1 MSLLAG
7 AFALASWT
15 PALAADAVSERRAST
30 NGNWLS
36 VRCAD
41 GEITARI
48 YLEGVVFGSGGY
60 VIDAT
65 LDGSGERAA
74 GAFEEKPGTARIHV
88 LDPRAALEGWFDR
101 ETLELRVVTWPT
113 SLVRRFAL
121 DVRGLREWAGPI
133 LGNCGAAQEAPR
145 GSR

>member
-15 PALAADAVSERRAST
+15 PAADAVSERRASPG
-30 NGNWLS
+30 GNRLS

-41 GEITARI
+41 GEVAARI

-60 VIDAT
+60 AIDAT
-65 LDGSGERAA
+65 LDGGGERAS
-74 GAFEEKPGTARIHV
+74 GAFVEQPGTTRIRM
-88 LDPRAALEGWFDR
+88 LDPKAALEGRFDR
-101 ETLELRVVTWPT
+101 ETLELRVVTRPT
-113 SLVRRFAL
+113 SLVRVFTL

-133 LGNCGAAQEAPR
+133 LENCGAAREAPP

>member
-15 PALAADAVSERRAST
+15 PAPAADAVSERRASPD
-30 NGNWLS
+30 GNRLS

-41 GEITARI
+41 GEVSARI
-48 YLEGVVFGSGGY
+48 YLKGVVFGSGGY
-60 VIDAT
+60 AIDAA
-65 LDGSGERAA
+65 LDGDGERAA
-74 GAFEEKPGTARIHV
+74 GAFAEKPGTARIHV

-133 LGNCGAAQEAPR
+133 LENCGATEEAR
-145 GSR
+145 

>member
-7 AFALASWT
+7 AFALAWWT
-15 PALAADAVSERRAST
+15 PALAADAVSERRASPD
-30 NGNWLS
+30 GHWIS

-41 GEITARI
+41 GEIAARI
-48 YLEGVVFGSGGY
+48 YLKGVVFGSGGY

-65 LDGSGERAA
+65 LDGGGERAV

-88 LDPRAALEGWFDR
+88 LDPKAALEGWFDR
-101 ETLELRVVTWPT
+101 EALELRVVTWPT
-113 SLVRRFAL
+113 SLVRRFTL

-133 LGNCGAAQEAPR
+133 LENCGPAKEAR
-145 GSR
+145 

>member
-1 MSLLAG
+1 MKTLSLACV
-7 AFALASWT
+7 FALALCAPT
-15 PALAADAVSERRAST
+15 LAADAVSERRASP
-30 NGNWLS
+30 NGNWIS

-41 GEITARI
+41 GELAARL
-48 YLEGVVFGSGGY
+48 YLKGVVFGSGGY
-60 VIDAT
+60 AIDAT
-65 LDGSGERAA
+65 LDGDGERAA
-74 GAFEEKPGTARIHV
+74 GAFEEKPGTARIRV

-133 LGNCGAAQEAPR
+133 MENCGAAKEAR
-145 GSR
+145 

>member
-1 MSLLAG
+1 MSLFAG

-15 PALAADAVSERRAST
+15 PALAADAVSERRASPG
-30 NGNWLS
+30 GNWLS

-41 GEITARI
+41 GEVAARI

-60 VIDAT
+60 AIDAT
-65 LDGSGERAA
+65 LDGGGERAA
-74 GAFEEKPGTARIHV
+74 GAFAEKPGTARIRV

-113 SLVRRFAL
+113 SLVRVFTL

-133 LGNCGAAQEAPR
+133 LENCGAAKESP
-145 GSR
+145 